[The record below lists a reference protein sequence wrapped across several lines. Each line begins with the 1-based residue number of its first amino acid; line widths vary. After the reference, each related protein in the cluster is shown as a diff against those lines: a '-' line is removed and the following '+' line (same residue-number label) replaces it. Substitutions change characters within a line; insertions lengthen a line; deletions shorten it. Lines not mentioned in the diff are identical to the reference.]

1 MVFHTRRLRLKK
13 LEEFIMDMDQIGNNI
28 VKAFL
33 MILKIVGV
41 IGGIFIALFV
51 ITLVIGI
58 MFGLVTTGS
67 ISTDTATNTT
77 MVSIQGNFTSLVGQI
92 TTSTTTAGGLIV
104 VAIVLLVFGG
114 IGVYGYQKLKGK
126 KDNSGGY

>member
-13 LEEFIMDMDQIGNNI
+13 LEEFIMDMDQVGNNI

-58 MFGLVTTGS
+58 MFGLVTAGS
-67 ISTDTATNTT
+67 ISTDATTNTT
-77 MVSIQGNFTSLVGQI
+77 MIAIQGNFTSLVGQI